1 MILWYSI
8 KVQNLERTYT
18 TYHFMQLNIWGKLSQ
33 SASSSTALSSTF
45 DRFFRDTHSTFI
57 LDASWILSALDY
69 TKMLKVDVVAST
81 WRLARFVSKWTQ
93 FHVSIFQV
101 VLTNLLMTYFFPVES
116 WIYCT
121 YLYFRYLVSKIFEI
135 EIWVLQVT
143 FKYSTYA
150 NSLLVSSDKK
160 DKE

>member
-1 MILWYSI
+1 MWKIVSECI
-8 KVQNLERTYT
+8 IIDSFVQLLTD
-18 TYHFMQLNIWGKLSQ
+18 
-33 SASSSTALSSTF
+33 SSV
-45 DRFFRDTHSTFI
+45 THSTFI
-57 LDASWILSALDY
+57 LDASWILSALACT

-93 FHVSIFQV
+93 FHVSIYQV
-101 VLTNLLMTYFFPVES
+101 VLTNVLMTYVTGHTFFQLKVEFTVH
-116 WIYCT
+116 IFT
-121 YLYFRYLVSKIFEI
+121 LPRYLVSKIFEI

-150 NSLLVSSDKK
+150 NSLLVSSDKR